1 MKTVIPFFLSSEGTH
16 PSVPPTDLNQIPNRT
31 HTGRFLARWLVG
43 TTIYMLDRLARDASS
58 DSDSNKPIHANPAE
72 QRRHVYLNHRAG
84 NQSDDVTC
92 VLFITGSST
101 NELTADKPQR
111 SNPWCTTST
120 SYEVRSS
127 GFC

>member
-1 MKTVIPFFLSSEGTH
+1 
-16 PSVPPTDLNQIPNRT
+16 
-31 HTGRFLARWLVG
+31 VG

-58 DSDSNKPIHANPAE
+58 DSESNKPIHANPAE
-72 QRRHVYLNHRAG
+72 QRRRVYFFSSRGQLG
-84 NQSDDVTC
+84 DDVTC
-92 VLFITGSST
+92 VLFITGWST

-120 SYEVRSS
+120 SCEVRSS